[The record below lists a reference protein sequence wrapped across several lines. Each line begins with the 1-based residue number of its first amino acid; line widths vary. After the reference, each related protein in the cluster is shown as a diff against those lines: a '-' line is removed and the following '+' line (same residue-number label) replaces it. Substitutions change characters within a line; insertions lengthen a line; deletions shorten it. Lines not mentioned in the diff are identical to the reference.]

1 MLEVTPEVAH
11 QLQSL
16 GGFDI
21 LGILPRMD
29 GGFNDRD
36 VPVADQSDLLRQ
48 ALGEILSLGL
58 KYTVATDALC
68 LARTRKLDA
77 CFVDAITSRRAHVLK
92 YYNFLGG
99 SETTKKWQT

>member
-1 MLEVTPEVAH
+1 MGIFE
-11 QLQSL
+11 
-16 GGFDI
+16 I
-21 LGILPRMD
+21 LGFHPHMD